1 MEASAQISA
10 ELREREP
17 VFQDDPAGANREYFE
32 SIAAA
37 DFEQIGASGLIYPRD
52 RMIDMAVDRYERG
65 EAGKDIEVEDFKVRE
80 VGEHVYLA
88 TYTLHQPDG
97 NLRRSSRR
105 ASLWSNAGGTWQ
117 LLHHQG
123 TMVAGL
129 A

>member
-1 MEASAQISA
+1 MEASPEITA

-17 VFQDDPAGANREYFE
+17 VFQDDPRGADRSYFE
-32 SIAAA
+32 SITAE

-65 EAGKDIEVEDFKVRE
+65 EAGIDLEVEDFKVRE
-80 VGEHVYLA
+80 VGAHVFLA

-105 ASLWSNAGGTWQ
+105 ATIWSNARGSWQ
-117 LLHHQG
+117 VLHHQG
-123 TMVAGL
+123 TMVAGG
-129 A
+129 

>member
-1 MEASAQISA
+1 MEAPAEIAA

-17 VFQDDPAGANREYFE
+17 VFQDDPPGADRAYFE
-32 SIAAA
+32 EITAES
-37 DFEQIGASGLIYPRD
+37 FEQIGASGIIYPRE

-65 EAGKDIEVEDFKVRE
+65 EAGVDLEVEDFRVQE
-80 VGEHVYLA
+80 IGPHVFLT

-105 ASLWSNAGGTWQ
+105 ASIWSNATTRWQ
-117 LLHHQG
+117 VLHHQG
-123 TMVAGL
+123 TMIAG